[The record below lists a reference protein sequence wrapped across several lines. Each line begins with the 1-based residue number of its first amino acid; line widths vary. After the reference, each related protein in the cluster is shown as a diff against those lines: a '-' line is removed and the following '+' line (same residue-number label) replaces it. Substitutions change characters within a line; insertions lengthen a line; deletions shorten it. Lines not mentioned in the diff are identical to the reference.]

1 LKVKGVYLSPETIPG
16 DPAIDHSDRAG
27 CPTAELLVMGHQ
39 EQDHTL
45 FVQAFKQLYY
55 LLDEQQ

>member
-1 LKVKGVYLSPETIPG
+1 LKVKGIYLSPETLPG
-16 DPAIDHSDRAG
+16 DPAVDHLDPAG
-27 CPTAELLVMGHQ
+27 CPAAEFLVMGHQ